1 MKQVFLSVIVLGDT
15 ESLNVLSQE
24 CFLYYLN
31 TLPGTIIFSNDR
43 RLLLFPLSHLFGS
56 SAFLLAF
63 VEQHLNVF
71 LPSAVILKFRVQ
83 THQQNSKD
91 HVQPMDTHWVVNN
104 LHLNEEFFFKF
115 LYFFIY
121 FTLQYCIGFSKHK
134 NESSQHWITHRPITV
149 PGGPWRL
156 GHLFGLFLLMAGS
169 TWKHR

>member
-1 MKQVFLSVIVLGDT
+1 MLSLGR
-15 ESLNVLSQE
+15 
-24 CFLYYLN
+24 LY
-31 TLPGTIIFSNDR
+31 FSNDR

-91 HVQPMDTHWVVNN
+91 HVQPMDTHCVVNN
-104 LHLNEEFFFKF
+104 LHLKEDFF
-115 LYFFIY
+115 LILIFFIY

-134 NESSQHWITHRPITV
+134 HESSQHWITHRPIKV
-149 PGGPWRL
+149 PGGSWRL
-156 GHLFGLFLLMAGS
+156 GHLFGHFLLKADS